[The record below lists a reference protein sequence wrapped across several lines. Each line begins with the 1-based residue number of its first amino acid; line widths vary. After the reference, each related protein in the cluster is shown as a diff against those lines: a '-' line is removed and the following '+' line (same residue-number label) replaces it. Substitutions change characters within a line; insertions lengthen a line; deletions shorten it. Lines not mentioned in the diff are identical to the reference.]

1 MEILKNLE
9 KYIDNLK
16 QIRALSSPSLNGI
29 FDETGYSRQLSE
41 NFVRIG
47 HLAEENRDIL
57 VTHKSP
63 VKGVIDLVQCAD
75 GLDAASDSVGR
86 SYNRGKTYDEYIE
99 EVREGSGSRY
109 APWLYELLSRPEVKK
124 DIESILSE
132 GREKHYRYTY
142 RLLKSVQDNENQ

>member
-1 MEILKNLE
+1 MLG
-9 KYIDNLK
+9 KYESTKKYVDV
-16 QIRALSSPSLNGI
+16 ALGHHKWYDDSR
-29 FDETGYSRQLSE
+29 GYP
-41 NFVRIG
+41 
-47 HLAEENRDIL
+47 EEF